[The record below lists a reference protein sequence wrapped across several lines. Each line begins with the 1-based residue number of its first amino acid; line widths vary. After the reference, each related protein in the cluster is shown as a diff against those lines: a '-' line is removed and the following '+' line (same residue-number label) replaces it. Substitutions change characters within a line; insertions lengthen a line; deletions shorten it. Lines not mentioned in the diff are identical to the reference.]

1 MMCNIFLQ
9 RKEFINMVQFNLPQ
23 NSKIEIGK
31 YYKDKTNSKNL
42 KKVNVYRWDPSNGQ
56 NPRVDTFEVDMN
68 NCGPKVLDI
77 LFKIKNEIDPSL
89 TFRRSCAHGVCGSC
103 AMNIDGVNTLACIKS
118 HTDINGE
125 LNRVLPRDV
134 QLHPVTDV
142 PEHVDFLRVSATT
155 KISVEVP
162 VEFIGDDVSPG
173 IKSGGV
179 LNVVRYTVEVSCTP
193 DLIPS
198 SLLLDLSSAEIGDSL
213 HISAVNLPEGV
224 TPTISDRD
232 FTIATIVAPT
242 VVRDEATSDDESDGE
257 DSETEATTEST
268 DGNSEDD
275 SNE

>member
-1 MMCNIFLQ
+1 MTDITVLTANAREKVGKGSAREARRQGNIPAVIYGD
-9 RKEFINMVQFNLPQ
+9 KKSPIPIVVEK
-23 NSKIEIGK
+23 KILERQ
-31 YYKDKTNSKNL
+31 L
-42 KKVNVYRWDPSNGQ
+42 
-56 NPRVDTFEVDMN
+56 
-68 NCGPKVLDI
+68 
-77 LFKIKNEIDPSL
+77 
-89 TFRRSCAHGVCGSC
+89 RSGGFF
-103 AMNIDGVNTLACIKS
+103 NTLFDI
-118 HTDINGE
+118 DINGE
-125 LNRVLPRDV
+125 LSRVLPRDV

-142 PEHVDFLRVSATT
+142 PEHVDFLRVSAAT

-198 SLLLDLSSAEIGDSL
+198 TLSLDLSSAEIGDSL

-242 VVRDEATSDDESDGE
+242 VVRDQATSDHESDSE
-257 DSETEATTEST
+257 DTETEATAEST
-268 DGNSEDD
+268 EENSEAG
-275 SNE
+275 SEE

>member
-1 MMCNIFLQ
+1 MTDITVLTANAREKVGKGSAREARRQGNIPAVIYGDKKSPIPIVVEQ
-9 RKEFINMVQFNLPQ
+9 
-23 NSKIEIGK
+23 KILVRYLSTG
-31 YYKDKTNSKNL
+31 
-42 KKVNVYRWDPSNGQ
+42 G
-56 NPRVDTFEVDMN
+56 F
-68 NCGPKVLDI
+68 
-77 LFKIKNEIDPSL
+77 F
-89 TFRRSCAHGVCGSC
+89 
-103 AMNIDGVNTLACIKS
+103 NTLFDI
-118 HTDINGE
+118 DINGE

-242 VVRDEATSDDESDGE
+242 VVRDEATSDSESDGE
-257 DSETEATTEST
+257 DTETEATTEST

-275 SNE
+275 SKE

>member
-1 MMCNIFLQ
+1 MTDITVLTANAREKVGKGSAREARRQGNIPAVIYGDKKSPIPIVVEQ
-9 RKEFINMVQFNLPQ
+9 
-23 NSKIEIGK
+23 KILVRYLSTG
-31 YYKDKTNSKNL
+31 
-42 KKVNVYRWDPSNGQ
+42 G
-56 NPRVDTFEVDMN
+56 F
-68 NCGPKVLDI
+68 
-77 LFKIKNEIDPSL
+77 F
-89 TFRRSCAHGVCGSC
+89 
-103 AMNIDGVNTLACIKS
+103 NTLFDI
-118 HTDINGE
+118 DINGE

-162 VEFIGDDVSPG
+162 VEFVGDDVSPG

-268 DGNSEDD
+268 DGNSEDH
-275 SNE
+275 SND

>member
-1 MMCNIFLQ
+1 MADITVLTANAREKVGKGSAREARRQGNIPAV
-9 RKEFINMVQFNLPQ
+9 IY
-23 NSKIEIGK
+23 G
-31 YYKDKTNSKNL
+31 DKKSPIPI
-42 KKVNVYRWDPSNGQ
+42 VVEQ
-56 NPRVDTFEVDMN
+56 
-68 NCGPKVLDI
+68 KVLVRH
-77 LFKIKNEIDPSL
+77 LSTGGF
-89 TFRRSCAHGVCGSC
+89 F
-103 AMNIDGVNTLACIKS
+103 NTLF
-118 HTDINGE
+118 DIDVNGE

-155 KISVEVP
+155 KVSVEVP

-193 DLIPS
+193 DLIPNT
-198 SLLLDLSSAEIGDSL
+198 LLLDLSNAEIGDSL

-242 VVRDEATSDDESDGE
+242 VVRDEATSDDESDSE
-257 DSETEATTEST
+257 DTETEATAEST
-268 DGNSEDD
+268 EENSEAG
-275 SNE
+275 SEE

>member
-1 MMCNIFLQ
+1 MADITVLTATAREKVGKGSAREARRQGNIPAVIYGDKKSPIPIVVEQ
-9 RKEFINMVQFNLPQ
+9 
-23 NSKIEIGK
+23 KILVRYLSTG
-31 YYKDKTNSKNL
+31 
-42 KKVNVYRWDPSNGQ
+42 G
-56 NPRVDTFEVDMN
+56 F
-68 NCGPKVLDI
+68 
-77 LFKIKNEIDPSL
+77 F
-89 TFRRSCAHGVCGSC
+89 
-103 AMNIDGVNTLACIKS
+103 NTLFDI
-118 HTDINGE
+118 DINGE

-162 VEFIGDDVSPG
+162 VEFVGDDVSPG

-268 DGNSEDD
+268 DGNSEDH

>member
-1 MMCNIFLQ
+1 
-9 RKEFINMVQFNLPQ
+9 
-23 NSKIEIGK
+23 
-31 YYKDKTNSKNL
+31 
-42 KKVNVYRWDPSNGQ
+42 
-56 NPRVDTFEVDMN
+56 
-68 NCGPKVLDI
+68 
-77 LFKIKNEIDPSL
+77 
-89 TFRRSCAHGVCGSC
+89 
-103 AMNIDGVNTLACIKS
+103 
-118 HTDINGE
+118 
-125 LNRVLPRDV
+125 
-134 QLHPVTDV
+134 
-142 PEHVDFLRVSATT
+142 
-155 KISVEVP
+155 
-162 VEFIGDDVSPG
+162 
-173 IKSGGV
+173 V

-268 DGNSEDD
+268 DGNSEDH

>member
-1 MMCNIFLQ
+1 MTDITVLTANAREKVGKGSAREARRQGNIPAVIYGDKKSPIPIVVEQ
-9 RKEFINMVQFNLPQ
+9 
-23 NSKIEIGK
+23 KILVRYLSTG
-31 YYKDKTNSKNL
+31 
-42 KKVNVYRWDPSNGQ
+42 G
-56 NPRVDTFEVDMN
+56 F
-68 NCGPKVLDI
+68 
-77 LFKIKNEIDPSL
+77 F
-89 TFRRSCAHGVCGSC
+89 
-103 AMNIDGVNTLACIKS
+103 NTLFDI
-118 HTDINGE
+118 DINGE

-179 LNVVRYTVEVSCTP
+179 LNVVRYSVEVSCTP
-193 DLIPS
+193 DLIPNT
-198 SLLLDLSSAEIGDSL
+198 LLLDLSSAEIGDSL

-242 VVRDEATSDDESDGE
+242 VVRDEATSDDESDSE
-257 DSETEATTEST
+257 DTETEAAAEST
-268 DGNSEDD
+268 EENSEAG
-275 SNE
+275 SEE

>member
-1 MMCNIFLQ
+1 MADITVLTANTREKVGKGSAREARRQGNIPAVIYGDKKSPIPIVVEQ
-9 RKEFINMVQFNLPQ
+9 
-23 NSKIEIGK
+23 KILVRHLSTG
-31 YYKDKTNSKNL
+31 
-42 KKVNVYRWDPSNGQ
+42 G
-56 NPRVDTFEVDMN
+56 F
-68 NCGPKVLDI
+68 
-77 LFKIKNEIDPSL
+77 F
-89 TFRRSCAHGVCGSC
+89 
-103 AMNIDGVNTLACIKS
+103 NTLF
-118 HTDINGE
+118 DIDVNGE

-155 KISVEVP
+155 KVSVEVP

-193 DLIPS
+193 DLIPNT
-198 SLLLDLSSAEIGDSL
+198 LLLDLSSAEIGDSL

-242 VVRDEATSDDESDGE
+242 VVRDEATSDDESDSE
-257 DSETEATTEST
+257 DTETEATAEST
-268 DGNSEDD
+268 DENSEDG
-275 SNE
+275 SEE

>member
-1 MMCNIFLQ
+1 MADITVLTATAREKVGKGSAREARRQGNIPAVIYGDKKSPIPIVVEQ
-9 RKEFINMVQFNLPQ
+9 
-23 NSKIEIGK
+23 KILVRHLSTG
-31 YYKDKTNSKNL
+31 
-42 KKVNVYRWDPSNGQ
+42 G
-56 NPRVDTFEVDMN
+56 F
-68 NCGPKVLDI
+68 
-77 LFKIKNEIDPSL
+77 F
-89 TFRRSCAHGVCGSC
+89 
-103 AMNIDGVNTLACIKS
+103 NTLFDI
-118 HTDINGE
+118 DINGE

-155 KISVEVP
+155 KVSVEVP

-193 DLIPS
+193 DLIPNT
-198 SLLLDLSSAEIGDSL
+198 LLLDLSSAEIGDSL

-242 VVRDEATSDDESDGE
+242 VVRDEATSDDESDSE
-257 DSETEATTEST
+257 DTETEATAEST
-268 DGNSEDD
+268 EENSEAG
-275 SNE
+275 SEE

>member
-1 MMCNIFLQ
+1 MTDITVLTANAREKVGKGSAREARRQGNIPAVIYGDKKSPIPIVVEQ
-9 RKEFINMVQFNLPQ
+9 
-23 NSKIEIGK
+23 KILVRYLSTG
-31 YYKDKTNSKNL
+31 
-42 KKVNVYRWDPSNGQ
+42 G
-56 NPRVDTFEVDMN
+56 F
-68 NCGPKVLDI
+68 
-77 LFKIKNEIDPSL
+77 F
-89 TFRRSCAHGVCGSC
+89 
-103 AMNIDGVNTLACIKS
+103 NTLFDI
-118 HTDINGE
+118 DINGE

-162 VEFIGDDVSPG
+162 VEFVGDDVSPG

>member
-1 MMCNIFLQ
+1 MADITVLTANTREKVGKGSAREARRQGNIPAVIYGD
-9 RKEFINMVQFNLPQ
+9 KKSPIPIVVEK
-23 NSKIEIGK
+23 KILERQ
-31 YYKDKTNSKNL
+31 L
-42 KKVNVYRWDPSNGQ
+42 
-56 NPRVDTFEVDMN
+56 
-68 NCGPKVLDI
+68 
-77 LFKIKNEIDPSL
+77 
-89 TFRRSCAHGVCGSC
+89 RSGGFF
-103 AMNIDGVNTLACIKS
+103 NTLFDI
-118 HTDINGE
+118 DINGE

-155 KISVEVP
+155 TVSVEVP

-193 DLIPS
+193 DLIPNT
-198 SLLLDLSSAEIGDSL
+198 LLLDLSSAEIGDSL

-242 VVRDEATSDDESDGE
+242 VVRDEATSDDESDSE
-257 DSETEATTEST
+257 DTETEATAEST
-268 DGNSEDD
+268 EENSEAG
-275 SNE
+275 SEE

>member
-1 MMCNIFLQ
+1 MADITVLTANARGKVGKGSAREARRQGNIPAVIYGDKKSPIPIVVEQ
-9 RKEFINMVQFNLPQ
+9 
-23 NSKIEIGK
+23 KILVRHLSTG
-31 YYKDKTNSKNL
+31 
-42 KKVNVYRWDPSNGQ
+42 G
-56 NPRVDTFEVDMN
+56 F
-68 NCGPKVLDI
+68 
-77 LFKIKNEIDPSL
+77 F
-89 TFRRSCAHGVCGSC
+89 
-103 AMNIDGVNTLACIKS
+103 NTLF
-118 HTDINGE
+118 DIDVNGE

-155 KISVEVP
+155 KVSVEVP

-193 DLIPS
+193 DLIPNT
-198 SLLLDLSSAEIGDSL
+198 LLLDLSSAEIGDSL

-242 VVRDEATSDDESDGE
+242 VVRDEATSDDESDSE
-257 DSETEATTEST
+257 DTETEATAEST
-268 DGNSEDD
+268 EENSEAG
-275 SNE
+275 SEE

>member
-1 MMCNIFLQ
+1 MTDITVLTANAREKVGKGSAREARRQGNIPAVIYGDKKSPIPIVVEQ
-9 RKEFINMVQFNLPQ
+9 
-23 NSKIEIGK
+23 KILVRYLSTG
-31 YYKDKTNSKNL
+31 
-42 KKVNVYRWDPSNGQ
+42 G
-56 NPRVDTFEVDMN
+56 F
-68 NCGPKVLDI
+68 
-77 LFKIKNEIDPSL
+77 F
-89 TFRRSCAHGVCGSC
+89 
-103 AMNIDGVNTLACIKS
+103 NTLFDI
-118 HTDINGE
+118 DINGE

-162 VEFIGDDVSPG
+162 VEFVGDDVSPG

-242 VVRDEATSDDESDGE
+242 VVRDEAASDDESDGE

>member
-1 MMCNIFLQ
+1 MADITVLNANAREKVGKGSAREARRQGNIPAVIYGDKKSPIPIVVEQ
-9 RKEFINMVQFNLPQ
+9 
-23 NSKIEIGK
+23 KILVRHLSTG
-31 YYKDKTNSKNL
+31 
-42 KKVNVYRWDPSNGQ
+42 G
-56 NPRVDTFEVDMN
+56 F
-68 NCGPKVLDI
+68 
-77 LFKIKNEIDPSL
+77 F
-89 TFRRSCAHGVCGSC
+89 
-103 AMNIDGVNTLACIKS
+103 NTLF
-118 HTDINGE
+118 DIDVNGE

-155 KISVEVP
+155 KVSVEVP

-193 DLIPS
+193 DLIPNT
-198 SLLLDLSSAEIGDSL
+198 LLLDLSSAEIGDSL

-242 VVRDEATSDDESDGE
+242 VVRDEATSDDESDSE
-257 DSETEATTEST
+257 DTETEATAEST
-268 DGNSEDD
+268 EENSEAG
-275 SNE
+275 SEE